1 LKILTELSRAKNAK
15 KNVNPNDLTEE
26 EIGKSVLDSAFK
38 VHTALGPG
46 LLESIYES
54 ALALELMNRGF
65 AVERQKPISVFYEGV
80 ELEVAFRADL
90 IVAKKVLVELK
101 SVETVTPLFK
111 KITTN
116 YIRLIPLRLGYL
128 INFNESP
135 LKNGIT
141 RITNGLE
148 GKAFFATPA
157 RGDLPNIPPPTSFSS
172 RSSRDT

>member
-1 LKILTELSRAKNAK
+1 MK
-15 KNVNPNDLTEE
+15 VNPDELTEE
-26 EIGKSVLDSAFK
+26 VIGKAVLDSAFK

-54 ALALELMNRGF
+54 ALALELGNRGYH
-65 AVERQKPISVFYEGV
+65 VERQKPIPVFYEGT
-80 ELEVAFRADL
+80 ELDTAFRADL
-90 IVAKKVLVELK
+90 LVEGKVLAELK

-116 YIRLIPLRLGYL
+116 YIRLIPVKLGFL
-128 INFNESP
+128 INFNESQ

-148 GKAFFATPA
+148 GKAFFASSGHTPTA
-157 RGDLPNIPPPTSFSS
+157 DFSSSSFPS